1 MNRVNGVLAISRAF
15 GDTAFKDEND
25 LESSLVTANPDVYS
39 EIITPMTE
47 FCIVASD
54 GLWDVMDSQAVVN
67 YVRERINDK
76 NDLNDIVQELVND
89 AIEKGSIDNVSVIIL
104 IFHLNKISPTK
115 FELPTIDSLS
125 KIQN

>member
-15 GDTAFKDEND
+15 GDTAFKDEHD
-25 LESSLVTANPDVYS
+25 IESNLVIANPDVYS

-47 FCIVASD
+47 FCIIASD
-54 GLWDVMDSQAVVN
+54 GLWDVMDSQTVIN
-67 YVRERINDK
+67 YVRSRINDK
-76 NDLNDIVQELVND
+76 SDVEDIVQELVND

-104 IFHLNKISPTK
+104 IFHLDKISPTNCN
-115 FELPTIDSLS
+115 LPTIDSLS

>member
-89 AIEKGSIDNVSVIIL
+89 AINMII
-104 IFHLNKISPTK
+104 F
-115 FELPTIDSLS
+115 FLS
-125 KIQN
+125 CFF